1 MKAFAESIS
10 MPRSSRTKRAVA
22 GLLLASLGACGQG
35 STEPG
40 GPPAE
45 LQSLPRPLSASE
57 QQLIDAG
64 NDFAFSLF
72 RQLGDATPGANI
84 FVSPLSASLALGMT
98 MNGAAGSTFDAMRTT
113 LGFGAIGNDGI
124 NAGYHGLIALLES
137 LDASTQLGI
146 ANSIWYRQGL
156 AVNASFLNATK
167 SAFDAEVQPVD
178 FGNAPATLATV
189 NGWVNTQT
197 HGRIPSILESIDP
210 SDVMY
215 LLNAIYFKGSWR
227 LRFDSAQTQNAP
239 FHAADGVSRTV
250 RLMHKQDTLL
260 YLETPAFQ
268 AADLAYGNGAFRM
281 TILLPTAGTNIDAFA
296 ASINRTD
303 WNAWTQSFH
312 SRKIILELPRFTVAY
327 ERKLNDDLTAMGMGI
342 AFDPQRADFSRIA
355 SVAPDRLFISFV
367 KQKAFVA
374 VDEVGTEAAAVTAV
388 GISVTSAPV
397 IPTMRVDRPF
407 VFAIRERLSGTIL
420 FMGKIT
426 TLPAS

>member
-1 MKAFAESIS
+1 
-10 MPRSSRTKRAVA
+10 
-22 GLLLASLGACGQG
+22 
-35 STEPG
+35 
-40 GPPAE
+40 
-45 LQSLPRPLSASE
+45 
-57 QQLIDAG
+57 
-64 NDFAFSLF
+64 
-72 RQLGDATPGANI
+72 
-84 FVSPLSASLALGMT
+84 
-98 MNGAAGSTFDAMRTT
+98 MRTT
-113 LGFGAIGNDGI
+113 LGFGAIDNDAI

-137 LDASTQLGI
+137 LDPSTQLGI

-156 AVNASFLNATK
+156 AVDASFLNTTRG
-167 SAFDAEVQPVD
+167 AFDAEVQSVD
-178 FGNAPATLATV
+178 FGNVPATLATV
-189 NGWVNTQT
+189 NGWANTQT
-197 HGRIPSILESIDP
+197 HGRIPSILESVDP

-227 LRFDSAQTQNAP
+227 LRFDSALTQNAP
-239 FHAADGVSRTV
+239 FHAANGVSQTV

-260 YLETPAFQ
+260 YLETPALQ
-268 AADLAYGNGAFRM
+268 AVDLAYGNGAFRM
-281 TILLPTAGTNIDAFA
+281 TIVLPAVGTNIDAFA

-303 WNAWTQSFH
+303 WNAWTQSLH
-312 SRKIILELPRFTVAY
+312 SQKIILELPRFTLAY

-342 AFDPQRADFSRIA
+342 AFDPQRADFTRIA
-355 SVAPDRLFISFV
+355 SVAPERLFISFV

-388 GISVTSAPV
+388 GITVTSMPV

>member
-1 MKAFAESIS
+1 
-10 MPRSSRTKRAVA
+10 
-22 GLLLASLGACGQG
+22 
-35 STEPG
+35 
-40 GPPAE
+40 
-45 LQSLPRPLSASE
+45 
-57 QQLIDAG
+57 
-64 NDFAFSLF
+64 
-72 RQLGDATPGANI
+72 
-84 FVSPLSASLALGMT
+84 
-98 MNGAAGSTFDAMRTT
+98 
-113 LGFGAIGNDGI
+113 
-124 NAGYHGLIALLES
+124 
-137 LDASTQLGI
+137 
-146 ANSIWYRQGL
+146 
-156 AVNASFLNATK
+156 
-167 SAFDAEVQPVD
+167 
-178 FGNAPATLATV
+178 
-189 NGWVNTQT
+189 
-197 HGRIPSILESIDP
+197 
-210 SDVMY
+210 
-215 LLNAIYFKGSWR
+215 
-227 LRFDSAQTQNAP
+227 
-239 FHAADGVSRTV
+239 
-250 RLMHKQDTLL
+250 MHKQDTLL

-268 AADLAYGNGAFRM
+268 AADLGYGNGAFRM
-281 TILLPTAGTNIDAFA
+281 TIVLPTAGTNIDVFA

-303 WNAWTQSFH
+303 WNAWTQSFR

>member
-1 MKAFAESIS
+1 MLA
-10 MPRSSRTKRAVA
+10 SSRTKRATA
-22 GLLLASLGACGQG
+22 SLLLASLGACGQG

-40 GPPAE
+40 RPPAE
-45 LQSLPRPLSASE
+45 LQALPRPLSASE
-57 QQLIDAG
+57 QQLISAG

-72 RQLGDATPGANI
+72 RQLGNATPGANV

-113 LGFGAIGNDGI
+113 LGFGAFGNDAI
-124 NAGYHGLIALLES
+124 NAGYHDLIGLLES
-137 LDASTQLGI
+137 LDPSTQLGI

-156 AVNASFLNATK
+156 AVNASFLNATR
-167 SAFDAEVQPVD
+167 SAFDAQVQSVD
-178 FGNAPATLATV
+178 FGNVPATLATV

-197 HGRIPSILESIDP
+197 RGRIPSILESVDP

-227 LRFDSAQTQNAP
+227 LRFDSAQTQSAP
-239 FHAADGVSRTV
+239 FHAVDGVSRTV

-303 WNAWTQSFH
+303 WNAWMQSFH
-312 SRKIILELPRFTVAY
+312 SREIILELPRFTLAY
-327 ERKLNDDLTAMGMGI
+327 ERKLNDDLMAMGMGI

-355 SVAPDRLFISFV
+355 SVAPERLFISFV

-374 VDEVGTEAAAVTAV
+374 VDEVGTEAAAVTVV
-388 GISVTSAPV
+388 GVALTSLPA

>member
-1 MKAFAESIS
+1 
-10 MPRSSRTKRAVA
+10 MPITSSRTKRSVA
-22 GLLLASLGACGQG
+22 ALLLAGLGACGEG
-35 STEPG
+35 STAPYG
-40 GPPAE
+40 RAPAE
-45 LQSLPRPLSASE
+45 LQALPRPLSASE
-57 QQLIDAG
+57 QQLIDAS

-72 RQLGDATPGANI
+72 HQIGNATPGSNV

-98 MNGAAGSTFDAMRTT
+98 MNGAAGSTFDSMRTT
-113 LGFGAIGNDGI
+113 LGFGGIGNDAI
-124 NAGYHGLIALLES
+124 NAGYHDLIAILES

-156 AVNASFLNATK
+156 PVNASFLNTTR
-167 SAFDAEVQPVD
+167 SAFDANVQSAD
-178 FGNAPATLATV
+178 FSNAPATLATV
-189 NGWVNTQT
+189 NGWVKAQT
-197 HGRIPSILESIDP
+197 HGRIASILESVDP
-210 SDVMY
+210 SNVMY

-227 LRFDSAQTQNAP
+227 LRFDSTETQNAP
-239 FHAADGVSRTV
+239 FHAADGFSRNV

-260 YLETPAFQ
+260 YLETPQFQ

-281 TILLPTAGTNIDAFA
+281 TILLPTAGTDIDAFV

-303 WNAWTQSFH
+303 WNGWVQRFHTQN
-312 SRKIILELPRFTVAY
+312 IILELPRFTLAY
-327 ERKLNDDLTAMGMGI
+327 ERILNDDLTAMGMGI

-355 SVAPDRLFISFV
+355 SVAPERLFISFV

-374 VDEVGTEAAAVTAV
+374 VDEEGTEAAAVTVV
-388 GISVTSAPV
+388 GVSLTSLPS